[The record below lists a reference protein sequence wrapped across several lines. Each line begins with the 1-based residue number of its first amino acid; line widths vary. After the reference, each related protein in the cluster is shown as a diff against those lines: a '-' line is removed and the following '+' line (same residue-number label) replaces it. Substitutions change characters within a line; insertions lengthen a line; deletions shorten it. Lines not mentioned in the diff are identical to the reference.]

1 MRLVLGLDA
10 PSAGSVTVSGRPYA
24 TYRRPLFEVGAMLEA
39 TAFHGGRSARNHLQ
53 CLALSNGIGRARVNE
68 VLDLVGLNSA
78 AGKRAGGFS
87 LGMGQR
93 LGIAAALLGD
103 PPVLMLDEPVNGLDP
118 EGVLWIRT
126 LLKSLAAEGRTVFL
140 SSHLMSEMSLTADR
154 LIIGRG
160 RLIAQAT
167 VEDFLSGGPGNFVRV
182 RSPQS
187 SALAALLETRGVT
200 VARQAGNTLR
210 VTGATSAAVGELAR
224 VNGLTLQEL
233 SEHQTSL
240 EDRYMELTSAAYFA
254 DYILP
259 MGVGSER
266 HDLHSYEQYDGQWI
280 GFRQPVLRA
289 ARERL
294 GSPVADTRE
303 VNPGEVWEEN
313 EFWIELSWRIDPDGS
328 LGIRRYY
335 ESRERPGQKLTVE
348 EYYRHIFEHSVPGL
362 PEAAAAEGLRP
373 LGYMRRYGAFE
384 IRSGIGAVHEQEV
397 PAGQLEDITEDSFG
411 RVCTRAAVTADP
423 NAVPVATPEGD
434 ADGRRPAGVRVDGV
448 IRRGFPTP
456 SGRLEFWSRTLADW
470 GWPEHALPGYIRS
483 HVHPAALGPGQMVLI
498 STFRLPTQIHTRG
511 ANAKWLNELAHTNP
525 LWIHPRDARRLQIP
539 AGGLVRVETEIG
551 YFVVKA
557 WVTEGIRPGVVA
569 CSHHMGRWK
578 LAGAAD
584 GGGQEVAGPRQVAA
598 TV

>member
-39 TAFHGGRSARNHLQ
+39 TAFHGGRSARNHLL
-53 CLALSNGIGRARVNE
+53 CLALSNGIGRARVDQ
-68 VLDLVGLNSA
+68 VLDLVGLHSA

-328 LGIRRYY
+328 LGIRQYY
-335 ESRERPGQKLTVE
+335 ESPGRPGAQLTVDQ
-348 EYYRHIFEHSVPGL
+348 YYGWMFEHSVPGCRN
-362 PEAAAAEGLRP
+362 ALR
-373 LGYMRRYGAFE
+373 
-384 IRSGIGAVHEQEV
+384 S
-397 PAGQLEDITEDSFG
+397 
-411 RVCTRAAVTADP
+411 
-423 NAVPVATPEGD
+423 
-434 ADGRRPAGVRVDGV
+434 
-448 IRRGFPTP
+448 RG
-456 SGRLEFWSRTLADW
+456 
-470 GWPEHALPGYIRS
+470 
-483 HVHPAALGPGQMVLI
+483 
-498 STFRLPTQIHTRG
+498 
-511 ANAKWLNELAHTNP
+511 
-525 LWIHPRDARRLQIP
+525 
-539 AGGLVRVETEIG
+539 
-551 YFVVKA
+551 
-557 WVTEGIRPGVVA
+557 
-569 CSHHMGRWK
+569 
-578 LAGAAD
+578 
-584 GGGQEVAGPRQVAA
+584 
-598 TV
+598 